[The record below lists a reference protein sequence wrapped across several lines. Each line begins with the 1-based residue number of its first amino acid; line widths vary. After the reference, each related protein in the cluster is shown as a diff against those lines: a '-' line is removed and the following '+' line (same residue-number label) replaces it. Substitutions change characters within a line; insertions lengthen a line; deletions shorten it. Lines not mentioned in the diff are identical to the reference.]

1 MTRISVPD
9 IPVRSIS
16 KLRATMELSV
26 IDIIGV
32 FAAVVVITFTVDYLI
47 LRLIDMN
54 DRRFHTDNVNNDKE

>member
-16 KLRATMELSV
+16 KLRVTMELSV

>member
-1 MTRISVPD
+1 
-9 IPVRSIS
+9 
-16 KLRATMELSV
+16 MELSV
-26 IDIIGV
+26 IDIIRV

>member
-1 MTRISVPD
+1 
-9 IPVRSIS
+9 
-16 KLRATMELSV
+16 MELSV

-54 DRRFHTDNVNNDKE
+54 DRRFHIDNMNNDKK